1 MKMERKNAWKE
12 YTEAENSELE
22 KLNESY
28 RKFLDAGKTE
38 RECVKQAVAMAEAAG
53 YLDLKKVIEEGK
65 QVKAGD
71 KLYAV
76 NMKKSLALFQIGKQ
90 PLEKGMAILGAHIDS
105 PRLDIK
111 QNPLYEDTDLAYLDT
126 HYYGGIKKYQWVT
139 LPLAMHGVVVK
150 KDGSVMEVNIGESED
165 DPIVYITDLLVHL
178 AGKQMQKKAAEVIG
192 RNLSGSVLIKGGH
205 LTETADDL
213 LYHDGEFMWY
223 RGERVNNPNTHGTGC
238 TLSSAIASN
247 LALGYDMKTSVQNAK
262 NYITGALKDGLD
274 LGEGSGPL
282 NHCFNL

>member
-1 MKMERKNAWKE
+1 MERKNAWKE

-90 PLEKGMAILGAHIDS
+90 PLEKGMAIL
-105 PRLDIK
+105 
-111 QNPLYEDTDLAYLDT
+111 
-126 HYYGGIKKYQWVT
+126 
-139 LPLAMHGVVVK
+139 
-150 KDGSVMEVNIGESED
+150 
-165 DPIVYITDLLVHL
+165 
-178 AGKQMQKKAAEVIG
+178 
-192 RNLSGSVLIKGGH
+192 
-205 LTETADDL
+205 
-213 LYHDGEFMWY
+213 
-223 RGERVNNPNTHGTGC
+223 
-238 TLSSAIASN
+238 
-247 LALGYDMKTSVQNAK
+247 
-262 NYITGALKDGLD
+262 
-274 LGEGSGPL
+274 
-282 NHCFNL
+282 